1 MMEAELI
8 VAEMVRMEIGCLT
21 PLEVLGE
28 VPLGKHVVFRWN
40 MTYCNRKSVE
50 SNRSTIDLEL
60 AT

>member
-8 VAEMVRMEIGCLT
+8 LAEMVRMEIGCLT

-28 VPLGKHVVFRWN
+28 VLFGKHVVLRWR
-40 MTYCNRKSVE
+40 MTYCNRKWME
-50 SNRSTIDLEL
+50 SNRSTIDLKL

>member
-8 VAEMVRMEIGCLT
+8 VAEMVRTEIGCLT

-28 VPLGKHVVFRWN
+28 VPLGKHVVFRWHR
-40 MTYCNRKSVE
+40 TYCNRKSME
-50 SNRSTIDLEL
+50 SNISTIDLKL

>member
-28 VPLGKHVVFRWN
+28 VPLGKHVVFRWH
-40 MTYCNRKSVE
+40 MTYWKSME
-50 SNRSTIDLEL
+50 SNISKIELKL

>member
-28 VPLGKHVVFRWN
+28 VPLGKHVVFRWH
-40 MTYCNRKSVE
+40 MTYCNRKWME
-50 SNRSTIDLEL
+50 SNRSTIDLKL